1 MLGQEDDKDNKF
13 EYAFQSAQKYIF
25 EPLWLNQK
33 SQNEK
38 THIFTKFSCN
48 RFCITVEP

>member
-1 MLGQEDDKDNKF
+1 MLGQEDDKTTILSMLFKVHKN
-13 EYAFQSAQKYIF
+13 ICF

-38 THIFTKFSCN
+38 KPMFLLNFLATDF
-48 RFCITVEP
+48 VLQ